1 MTRDTAEA
9 AAAACKGRAVV
20 KGVPLRVQWGKPKTL
35 DNMDREARMANAR
48 AGRETNAA
56 VKTAS
61 ATRPAIAAG
70 PSSSAAGP
78 SGNTDNFDLVAPP
91 PGSEDVQY
99 ASLAGE

>member
-1 MTRDTAEA
+1 
-9 AAAACKGRAVV
+9 
-20 KGVPLRVQWGKPKTL
+20 
-35 DNMDREARMANAR
+35 MDRDARMANAR

-61 ATRPAIAAG
+61 ATRPAVAAG
-70 PSSSAAGP
+70 PSSGVGP
-78 SGNTDNFDLVAPP
+78 SDNADNFDLVAPP